1 MRKVAQGVLACLVTV
16 AISATSAGAQATA
29 AKPAQFLGFVY
40 VQGSST
46 PIAGAT
52 VAFESLDHTTTT
64 DADGH
69 FRLTGI
75 RPGNQILTIK
85 KIGFIALKSMMAFRS
100 DDSVDTDLMLARSP
114 EAQTLNAI
122 KVEAPGASAWKLAEF
137 EDRRAKGIG
146 GRFITRAEIE
156 ASGGSGLAEL
166 LARINGPSI
175 QRSNKGSRA
184 WAVARRG
191 VSSIMRNGQSV
202 LADEDLRMGASRE
215 QCYTAVIVD
224 GVEVYTGGAGQTL
237 FDLNGVNLDNLAGVE
252 FYPGGA
258 TLPAKYAGLRVA
270 CGLLILWMR

>member
-1 MRKVAQGVLACLVTV
+1 MRTSLALMV
-16 AISATSAGAQATA
+16 AIVVWSEGVHAQQPA
-29 AKPAQFLGFVY
+29 AQPAQFLGFLY
-40 VQGSST
+40 VQGTST
-46 PIAGAT
+46 PIAGAS
-52 VAFESLDHTTTT
+52 VAFESLGRTTTT

-69 FRLTGI
+69 FRIAGI

-85 KIGFIALKSMMAFRS
+85 KVGFVALKSMMAFRS
-100 DDSVDTDLMLARSP
+100 DDSVDTDLTLARTQA
-114 EAQTLNAI
+114 AQTLAAV
-122 KVEAPGASAWKLAEF
+122 KVEERSMRDWKRHEF
-137 EDRRAKGIG
+137 EDRRAKGAG
-146 GRFITRAEIE
+146 GRFITRADIDV
-156 ASGGSGLAEL
+156 AGGSGVAEL

-184 WAVARRG
+184 WAVTSRG

-202 LADEDLRMGASRE
+202 LASEDLQMGANRE

-237 FDLNGVNLDNLAGVE
+237 FDLNAVNLDDLAGVE

-258 TLPAKYAGLRVA
+258 TIPAKYAGLRVA